1 MCAVGQRCCLLAS
14 LAAGLVE
21 SGGVLKSSQWLY
33 QIRGGQW
40 MATGGLRLAL
50 GQCGSIYNIPT
61 LCNPEI
67 VVLLP
72 YLTPR

>member
-1 MCAVGQRCCLLAS
+1 MCAIGQRCCLVAS

-21 SGGVLKSSQWLY
+21 TGGALKSSQWLY

-40 MATGGLRLAL
+40 MATGGLRLAP
-50 GQCGSIYNIPT
+50 GQCGSIYNIPP
-61 LCNPEI
+61 LRNPEI

-72 YLTPR
+72 YLTLR